1 MAGKKVKLSNIN
13 LQAGTTNTYYVT
25 WTFAKKYAKN
35 TANYKVVWQYAT
47 GNGVWFYG
55 NGDNGSTTTTKQ
67 STYSPPSNAKKIRVK
82 VKPVAKT
89 EKKDKK
95 TTPKYSGA
103 AWCSWKGKT
112 LDGSSY
118 IEEPNAPSVSVSYTA
133 LTATVDYDNDERKV
147 TAIKFEVVEDN
158 TKKYF
163 TGEAALQ
170 HGTATIVI
178 TVNPGHNYKVRAAA
192 RYGNAYS
199 DWSDFSSAVATMPGD
214 ISGKIEAR
222 ATSETEVFLDWND
235 AVNAHHYEIEYTKN
249 KSYFNIS
256 SSEVQSDTTTGHDT
270 VWYISNLETG
280 KTWYFRV
287 RGVGSDGTPGHWS
300 FAIASVT
307 LGTKPNPP
315 TTWTYTYTAIVGDS
329 VILHWAHNSADGS
342 AQTAANLEVKS
353 NGSTIINRTWNNA
366 TSSFTLDTSN
376 YADGTELY
384 WRVRTK
390 GILNTYSEWSAQR
403 KLTIRQRPTI
413 GVSIESTV
421 SRYPFAPTIYAGPSS
436 QSAISIS
443 ISVIANDSYDTFDE
457 FGVGQHI
464 AAGQEIFS
472 KYYDSPGSNTINPVL
487 TPGDI
492 DLENNISYTLKAS
505 AAMDSG
511 LSAEGS
517 VDFTVAF
524 DDESFL
530 PDAEITTD
538 ADVLA
543 CYIRP
548 FCETNPDD
556 DDEESEPVTN
566 VTFNVYR
573 RQYDGSF
580 VTIAK
585 GLDGS
590 GSTTVTDPHPSLD
603 LPRYRIVAVSNA
615 TGAISYTDAAGLPFN
630 VGYMVIQWDEA
641 WMEFD
646 YAPDQT
652 AAEPPWSG
660 SMLKLPYN
668 IDISADHSPDVELVE
683 YIGRENPVSYYGTQ
697 RGETGRWS
705 VEIPKNDQETLYQI
719 RRLAT
724 YKGDCYVREPS
735 GLGYWANIAVSY
747 SLTHNKMTVP
757 VNFTVN
763 RVEGDI

>member
-47 GNGVWFYG
+47 GNGKWFYG
-55 NGDNGSTTTTKQ
+55 NGDGGSSTTVKQ
-67 STYSPPSNAKKIRVK
+67 STYSPPSNATYIRVK

-89 EKKDKK
+89 EKKDGK

-103 AWCSWKGKT
+103 AWCSWKKRP
-112 LDGSSY
+112 LSGSSY
-118 IEEPNAPSVSVSYTA
+118 IEEPNAPNISITNNT
-133 LTATVDYDNDERKV
+133 LTATVEYDSDRKV
-147 TAIKFEVVEDN
+147 DGIKFEVVENN
-158 TKKYF
+158 TKTYATSNAKLNRY
-163 TGEAALQ
+163 GAATFKC
-170 HGTATIVI
+170 G
-178 TVNPGHNYKVRAAA
+178 VNAGRTYKVRAAA
-192 RYGNAYS
+192 YIGAAVS
-199 DWSDFSSAVATMPGD
+199 DWSDFSSETASAPGEVASIT
-214 ISGKIEAR
+214 GK
-222 ATSETEVFLDWND
+222 ATSDTQVQLSWPRV
-235 AVNAHHYEIEYTKN
+235 ANADHYEIEYTQKYA
-249 KSYFNIS
+249 YFNSS
-256 SSEVQSDTTTGHDT
+256 SSEVQSETTTGSGT
-270 VWYISNLETG
+270 TWYISNLETG
-280 KTWYFRV
+280 KRWYFRI
-287 RGVGSDGTPGHWS
+287 RAVGSGGENGPWS
-300 FAIASVT
+300 TYLIMIN
-307 LGTKPNPP
+307 LGSKPNPP
-315 TTWTYTYTAIVGDS
+315 TTWTYTYTPVAGENV
-329 VILHWAHNSADGS
+329 VLYWAHNSVDGS
-342 AQTAANLEVKS
+342 AQTSANLVVK
-353 NGSTIINRTWNNA
+353 NGSTTVVNRTWDDA
-366 TSSFTLDTSN
+366 TSSYSLPTG
-376 YADGTELY
+376 YADGTVLQ
-384 WRVRTK
+384 WQVRTK
-390 GILNTYSEWSAQR
+390 GIYPGWSGWSATR
-403 KLTIRQRPTI
+403 KLTIRKQPTMGI
-413 GVSIESTV
+413 SARSEVTS
-421 SRYPFAPTIYAGPSS
+421 YPFAPTIFVGPDS
-436 QSAISIS
+436 QSAISIT

-464 AAGQEIFS
+464 VAGQEIFS
-472 KYYDSPGSNTINPVL
+472 KYFDAPGSNTITPSF

-492 DLENNISYTLKAS
+492 DLENNVSYTLKAS

-517 VDFTVAF
+517 IDFTVAF
-524 DDESFL
+524 DDDSFL

-538 ADVLA
+538 ADTLS

-556 DDEESEPVTN
+556 DEEESEPVTN

-580 VTIAK
+580 VAIAK

-615 TGAISYTDAAGLPFN
+615 TGAISYTDATGLPFN

-719 RRLAT
+719 RRLAR

-735 GLGYWANIAVSY
+735 GLGYWANVTVSY

-763 RVEGDI
+763 RVEGDV